1 MRPRVL
7 PVRRRR
13 GRLSASL
20 GGARSAAISADDDS
34 LAYVPDV
41 PTFVLP
47 RETRRFGAPYASF
60 VSMKT
65 MKAVVFRGKDRL
77 AVEEVPKP
85 RPKAGE
91 AVIRITTTTICGTDV
106 HIVRGEYPVEPGLIL
121 GHEPV
126 GVIEELGAGL
136 EDLYAVGQ
144 RVIVGAITPCGQCF
158 YCLNGSHAQCGG
170 ALGGWR
176 FGNTINGAW
185 AEYLLVPDARAN
197 LAPIPTGLTDEDVLL
212 CPDIFSTGLAGAES
226 GNIRVG
232 DSVAVFAQGPIGLC
246 ATVGARL
253 KGASLIIGIDAMGER
268 LEVARRFGANVTLN
282 INNGDPVPE
291 IKRLTEGRGVDV
303 AIEAL
308 GRQETF
314 ESALRAIR
322 PGGTLSSL
330 GVYSGKIV
338 APYDAFYAGLGDQKI
353 VTTLCPGGKERMR
366 RLMAM
371 IENRR
376 VDLTPLVTHRF
387 TLDDI
392 EEAFDLFSHQRDG
405 VLKVA
410 LYPGLAH
417 SRPVLEAAGVG
428 RLDEQC

>member
-1 MRPRVL
+1 M
-7 PVRRRR
+7 
-13 GRLSASL
+13 
-20 GGARSAAISADDDS
+20 
-34 LAYVPDV
+34 
-41 PTFVLP
+41 
-47 RETRRFGAPYASF
+47 
-60 VSMKT
+60 
-65 MKAVVFRGKDRL
+65 MKAVVFKAKDQI
-77 AVEEVPKP
+77 AVEEVPRPVP
-85 RPKAGE
+85 RAGE

-106 HIVRGEYPVEPGLIL
+106 HIVRGEYPVKAGLVL

-126 GVIEELGAGL
+126 GVIDELGAGL
-136 EDLYAVGQ
+136 HDVYAVGQ

-158 YCLNGSHAQCGG
+158 YCLNGAHSQCGG

-197 LAPIPTGLTDEDVLL
+197 LALIPPELTDEDVML
-212 CPDIFSTGLAGAES
+212 CPDIFSTGLSGAES
-226 GNIRVG
+226 GKIRVG
-232 DSVAVFAQGPIGLC
+232 DAVAIFAQRPIGLC

-253 KGASLIIGIDAMGER
+253 KGASLIIGIDSVPQR

-282 INNGDPVPE
+282 INDADPVPE

-330 GVYSGKIV
+330 GVYSGKLT
-338 APYDAFYAGLGDQKI
+338 APYEALHAGLGDQTI

-371 IENRR
+371 IANHR
-376 VDLTPLVTHRF
+376 VDLTSLVTHQF
-387 TLDDI
+387 ALDDI
-392 EEAFDLFSHQRDG
+392 HEALDLFSHQRDG

-410 LYPGLAH
+410 LYPDAAH
-417 SRPVLEAAGVG
+417 AASRRAAVAVG
-428 RLDEQC
+428 IDQHA

>member
-1 MRPRVL
+1 M
-7 PVRRRR
+7 
-13 GRLSASL
+13 
-20 GGARSAAISADDDS
+20 
-34 LAYVPDV
+34 
-41 PTFVLP
+41 
-47 RETRRFGAPYASF
+47 E
-60 VSMKT
+60 T
-65 MKAVVFRGKDRL
+65 MKAVVFKGKDRIGI
-77 AVEEVPKP
+77 EEVP
-85 RPKAGE
+85 RPHPAAGE

-106 HIVRGEYPVEPGLIL
+106 HIVRGEYPVRPGLVL

-126 GVIEELGAGL
+126 GVIEELGPGL
-136 EDLYAVGQ
+136 EPEYAVGD

-158 YCLNGSHAQCGG
+158 YCLNGNHSQCHG

-197 LAPIPTGLTDEDVLL
+197 LAPIPGGLDDEDVML
-212 CPDIFSTGLAGAES
+212 CPDIFSTGLSGAES
-226 GNIRVG
+226 GNIKVG

-246 ATVGARL
+246 ATLGAKL
-253 KGASLIIGIDAMGER
+253 KGASLIIGVDSNGER
-268 LEVARRFGANVTLN
+268 LEVARRLGANVTLN
-282 INNGDPVPE
+282 IGDGDPIAE
-291 IKRLTEGRGVDV
+291 IKRLTGGRGVDV

-308 GRQETF
+308 GQQQTF

-330 GVYSGKIV
+330 GVYSGKLV
-338 APYDAFYAGLGDQKI
+338 APYESFYAGLGDQKI

-371 IENRR
+371 VENRR

-387 TLDDI
+387 ALDDI
-392 EEAFDLFSHQRDG
+392 QEAFDLFSHQRDG

-410 LYPGLAH
+410 LYPELSKATSRDLAT
-417 SRPVLEAAGVG
+417 VGVIG
-428 RLDEQC
+428 KPGDEQC